1 MGGVSDLHAFV
12 AEHQAVARQLGE
24 TLIPAVEAT
33 ARAMFDRLDRGGR
46 VYVFGNG
53 GSAADA
59 QHFAA
64 ELVGR
69 ARRERR
75 PLPAMALTTDSSAL
89 TAIGNDYEFGEVFAR
104 PLRALCGQ
112 NDIVVGITTSGTS
125 ENVVRGLA
133 TGHAL
138 GALTVSLTG
147 GAGGAAA
154 ASADHALVVPSDVTA
169 RIQEMHILLIHLLC
183 ELIDDWALGTG
194 SERSA

>member
-1 MGGVSDLHAFV
+1 MSDLRAFIE
-12 AEHQAVARQLGE
+12 EHQAVAQELGE
-24 TLIPAVEAT
+24 TLIPAVEAA
-33 ARAMFDRLDRGGR
+33 ARAMLERLDRGGTLF
-46 VYVFGNG
+46 VFGNG

-75 PLPAMALTTDSSAL
+75 PLPALALTTDSSAL

-104 PLRALCGQ
+104 PLRALCGAD
-112 NDIVVGITTSGTS
+112 DIVVGISTSGTS

-147 GAGGAAA
+147 GVGGAAA
-154 ASADHALVVPSDVTA
+154 ASADHALVVPSTVTA
-169 RIQEMHILLIHLLC
+169 RIQEMHVLLIHLLC

-194 SERSA
+194 GEHTK